1 MPGSLQACRLRP
13 AARFTALMLVFCVPV
28 IIGGA
33 SFADPTQS
41 DLEEARADL
50 ASLEGNLT
58 AALVEYEDAS
68 QELAALE
75 SAMWATQREV
85 LELARRILEH
95 RDAAAKIAREMYK
108 TGMTP
113 ALETLL
119 EAETLADVDE
129 RLKYLESSGE
139 VSTEVFQDL
148 ESDRAALLARLDQLD
163 AQRKEALADVEY
175 LEDLRT
181 QIVEEVEA
189 QEGEVATLDRALEEA
204 AAEQAAAEAAAQPEP
219 VEIVVPPAPDPVVPE
234 VPPPSS
240 EADWYAIAQCE
251 SGGNW
256 HIDGYYDGG
265 LQFHPQTWLGY
276 GGGQYARYAWQATRE
291 QQIAIAERVLKGQG
305 PGAWPNCFQW
315 K

>member
-41 DLEEARADL
+41 DLEEAKADL

-75 SAMWATQREV
+75 SAMWSTEREV
-85 LELARRILEH
+85 RELARRILEH
-95 RDAAAKIAREMYK
+95 QDAAAAIAKEMYK

-119 EAETLADVDE
+119 EAETLSDVDE

-163 AQRKEALADVEY
+163 VQRKEALADVEY
-175 LEDLRT
+175 LEDLRA
-181 QIVEEVEA
+181 QIVEEVEV

-204 AAEQAAAEAAAQPEP
+204 AAEQAAAEAEEVVSSPAPAQLAAPP
-219 VEIVVPPAPDPVVPE
+219 VPPA
-234 VPPPSS
+234 SS
-240 EADWYAIAQCE
+240 EADWEAIAQCE

-256 HIDGYYDGG
+256 HLDGYYDGG

-276 GGGQYARYAWQATRE
+276 GGGQYARYAWQATKE